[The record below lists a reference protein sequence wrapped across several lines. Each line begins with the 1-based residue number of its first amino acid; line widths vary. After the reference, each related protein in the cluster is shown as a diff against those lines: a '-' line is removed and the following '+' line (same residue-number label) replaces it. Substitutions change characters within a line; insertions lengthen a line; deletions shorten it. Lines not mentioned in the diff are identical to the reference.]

1 MLADAVKPLALT
13 LKLWWRFWPQLVAMV
28 LLGIVFGDLFM
39 QIAAR
44 AAFLNHMAGLALLT
58 LVALTQLIVT
68 VAMFQALLP
77 ALPAVQAAQRAA
89 AQSESETS
97 EAAPSTGSA
106 RLARMVTVA
115 LLPFFAYYAA
125 WGFLGDTVRQYSRV
139 TLDMAPFGEGA
150 GNVLDVLDS
159 RWLIVSVVI
168 SWVIRRF
175 ATTMQK
181 RGGARSFWQIV
192 VVICETNWI
201 FIGLYV
207 ISRWKDQVVGWVM
220 SRNIFSALQ
229 AAADGLTHPVA
240 SAFAAPMVPVEVT
253 SVDSTTKLI
262 NLFFYMLL
270 PVIWL
275 VLAALIYGYDVRDD
289 KELMRVHHR
298 VERLGERYRAIP
310 KFLRDFAGHFISGY
324 RSRYL
329 PIANGVRITLSSG
342 VVLIVTL
349 IVGYRLIDW
358 LAAWAWLG
366 MTRLIGPHELDT
378 WQVLSQGVSLL
389 FGSAF
394 QDSSTGILVE
404 PLRICFL
411 AAILETAFA
420 LPKHQTSETVEPAG
434 PSGTT
439 QNEAQHA

>member
-1 MLADAVKPLALT
+1 MLVDVVKPLGLT
-13 LKLWWRFWPQLVAMV
+13 FRLWWRFWPQLVALV

-68 VAMFQALLP
+68 VAMFQTLLP
-77 ALPAVQAAQRAA
+77 ALPAVRAAQKA
-89 AQSESETS
+89 AQGESQAE
-97 EAAPSTGSA
+97 PSTGSA

-139 TLDMAPFGEGA
+139 TLDMAPFGESA

-159 RWLIVSVVI
+159 RWLILSVVVA
-168 SWVIRRF
+168 WVIRRF
-175 ATTMQK
+175 ATTTQK
-181 RGGARSFWQIV
+181 RGRHSFWQIV

-207 ISRWKDQVVGWVM
+207 ISRWKDQIVGWIM
-220 SRNIFSALQ
+220 SRNIFSVLQ
-229 AAADGLTHPVA
+229 ATADGVAHPIA

-253 SVDSTTKLI
+253 SIDTTTKLA

-289 KELMRVHHR
+289 KELIRMHSR

-310 KFLRDFAGHFISGY
+310 KFLRDFVEHFISGY

-329 PIANGVRITLSSG
+329 PIANGARITLSSG

-358 LAAWAWLG
+358 AAAWAWLG

-378 WQVLSQGVSLL
+378 WQVLTQGVSLL

-404 PLRICFL
+404 PLRISFL
-411 AAILETAFA
+411 AAVLETAFA
-420 LPKHQTSETVEPAG
+420 LSKRHASEN
-434 PSGTT
+434 T
-439 QNEAQHA
+439 QPPGRSDTAKAQHA

>member
-1 MLADAVKPLALT
+1 MFADAVKPLGLT
-13 LKLWWRFWPQLVAMV
+13 LKLWWRFWPQLVAIV

-39 QIAAR
+39 QVAAR
-44 AAFLNHMAGLALLT
+44 TAFLNHMAGLALLT

-68 VAMFQALLP
+68 VAMFQTLLP
-77 ALPAVQAAQRAA
+77 ALPATRAAQQAAHDEN
-89 AQSESETS
+89 SG
-97 EAAPSTGSA
+97 EARGGSA

-139 TLDMAPFGEGA
+139 TLDMAPFGESA

-159 RWLIVSVVI
+159 RWLVFSVAI
-168 SWVIRRF
+168 SWLVRRF

-181 RGGARSFWQIV
+181 RGGGRSFWQIV

-207 ISRWKDQVVGWVM
+207 ISRWKDEILGWIM
-220 SRNIFSALQ
+220 SRNIFSVLQ
-229 AAADGLTHPVA
+229 ATADGIASPIA
-240 SAFAAPMVPVEVT
+240 SAFAEPMVPVEVT
-253 SVDSTTKLI
+253 SIDTTTKLI
-262 NLFFYMLL
+262 GLFFFMLL

-289 KELMRVHHR
+289 KELMRVHQR

-310 KFLRDFAGHFISGY
+310 KFLRDFAEHFISGY

-366 MTRLIGPHELDT
+366 MTRLIGPHDLDT
-378 WQVLSQGVSLL
+378 WQVLSEGVSLL
-389 FGSAF
+389 FGSPF

-420 LPKHQTSETVEPAG
+420 LPKRQTDDGVQLSDPKGRVEAH
-434 PSGTT
+434 
-439 QNEAQHA
+439 NV

>member
-1 MLADAVKPLALT
+1 MLSIAVRPLALT
-13 LKLWWRFWPQLVAMV
+13 LKLWWRFWPQLVAIV
-28 LLGIVFGDLFM
+28 LLGVVLGDLFM
-39 QIAAR
+39 QVAAR
-44 AAFLNHMAGLALLT
+44 VALLNHMAGLALLT

-68 VAMFQALLP
+68 VAMFQTMLP
-77 ALPAVQAAQRAA
+77 GLPAVRAAQQAAQG
-89 AQSESETS
+89 ET
-97 EAAPSTGSA
+97 ETGPRSGGA
-106 RLARMVTVA
+106 RLARMVSVA

-139 TLDMAPFGEGA
+139 TLDMAPFGGGA

-168 SWVIRRF
+168 SWLIRRF
-175 ATTMQK
+175 ATAMRK
-181 RGGARSFWQIV
+181 RGGSRSFWQIV

-207 ISRWKDQVVGWVM
+207 ISRWKDGVIGWIM
-220 SRNIFSALQ
+220 SRNIFSVLQ
-229 AAADGLTHPVA
+229 AAADGIANPVA
-240 SAFAAPMVPVEVT
+240 SALAAPMVPVEVT
-253 SVDSTTKLI
+253 SIDSTTRLV

-289 KELMRVHHR
+289 KELMRMHRR

-310 KFLRDFAGHFISGY
+310 KFLRDFAEHFISGY

-329 PIANGVRITLSSG
+329 PLANGVRITLSSG

-378 WQVLSQGVSLL
+378 WQVLSEGVSLL

-404 PLRICFL
+404 PLRISFL

-420 LPKHQTSETVEPAG
+420 LPKRQTGEGTVPTG
-434 PSGTT
+434 PDRAAQVGA
-439 QNEAQHA
+439 QNA

>member
-1 MLADAVKPLALT
+1 MLADAVRPLGLT
-13 LKLWWRFWPQLVAMV
+13 LKLWWRFWPQLVAIV

-39 QIAAR
+39 QVAAR
-44 AAFLNHMAGLALLT
+44 TAFLNHMAGLALLT

-68 VAMFQALLP
+68 VAMFQTLLP
-77 ALPAVQAAQRAA
+77 ALPATRAAQQAAHD
-89 AQSESETS
+89 ESS
-97 EAAPSTGSA
+97 GEARGGSA

-139 TLDMAPFGEGA
+139 ALDMAPFGESA

-159 RWLIVSVVI
+159 RWLVFSVAI
-168 SWVIRRF
+168 SWLVRRF

-207 ISRWKDQVVGWVM
+207 ISRWKDEILGWIM
-220 SRNIFSALQ
+220 SRNLFSVLQ
-229 AAADGLTHPVA
+229 ATADGMANPVPR
-240 SAFAAPMVPVEVT
+240 AFAEPMVPVEVT
-253 SVDSTTKLI
+253 SIDTTTKLI
-262 NLFFYMLL
+262 GLFFFMLL

-289 KELMRVHHR
+289 KELMRVHQR

-310 KFLRDFAGHFISGY
+310 KFLRDFAEHFISGY

-329 PIANGVRITLSSG
+329 PIANGVRITLSCG

-366 MTRLIGPHELDT
+366 MTRLIGPHDLDT
-378 WQVLSQGVSLL
+378 WQVLSEGVSLL
-389 FGSAF
+389 FGSPF

-420 LPKHQTSETVEPAG
+420 LPTRQTDDGAQLSDPKGRVEAH
-434 PSGTT
+434 
-439 QNEAQHA
+439 NV